1 MCVRPVRTMGCWV
14 PDTENCQG
22 WEEFLELDRMYNAK
36 TNILRDIEKGI
47 QNGILEIKVEIL
59 SVTGIT
65 LTPPENDPEITPQ
78 GRQRTRWILK
88 DINTMKKKLL
98 PNQKISSSNFE
109 SDGEWYLDFYPRGY
123 MANEIEPKEDKDH
136 WLSIYLH
143 SSSKQASLNET
154 KKQSFRFGI
163 LKVNKLPKEVYEM
176 LGEDPTDEVYFPP
189 GSAKIATF
197 DGNKKAFGVQ
207 VNRVSVRAHKCVRAC
222 ILRVHVCIGFDEAIA
237 GNFTEAD
244 SSLPS
249 RGRSYEHRRN
259 GERENRHV
267 SAQLQRCEAEA

>member
-1 MCVRPVRTMGCWV
+1 MCVYPVRTGVSWV

-22 WEEFLELDRMYNAK
+22 WEEFLELDKMYSAK
-36 TNILRDIEKGI
+36 TNILRDVDKGI

-98 PNQKISSSNFE
+98 PNQKISSANFE

-123 MANEIEPKEDKDH
+123 MANEIEPKDDKDH

-143 SSSKQASLNET
+143 SSSKQAILNET

-163 LKVNKLPKEVYEM
+163 LKVNKLPKEVYEI

-189 GSAKIATF
+189 GSSKIATF

-207 VNRVSVRAHKCVRAC
+207 VNRVCVVRAGVRAC
-222 ILRVHVCIGFDEAIA
+222 VYFACACICRV
-237 GNFTEAD
+237 
-244 SSLPS
+244 
-249 RGRSYEHRRN
+249 
-259 GERENRHV
+259 
-267 SAQLQRCEAEA
+267 